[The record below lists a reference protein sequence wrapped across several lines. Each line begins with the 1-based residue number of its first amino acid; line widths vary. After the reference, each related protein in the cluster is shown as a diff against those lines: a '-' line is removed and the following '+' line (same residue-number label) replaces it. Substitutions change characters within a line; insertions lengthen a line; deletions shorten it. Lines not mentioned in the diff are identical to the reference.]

1 MPGVGARLEPLIGGP
16 RTRTM
21 RKDWSVS
28 WPMRMRKGLLI
39 LLGLVVLACGI
50 YLMSVSG
57 DRGLGFGLAG
67 VLVVLL
73 GLGAITGGVLLR
85 SSPSRLVRACPRC
98 GRAVP
103 VGTLDCGA
111 CGFDFR
117 TIGSRP

>member
-1 MPGVGARLEPLIGGP
+1 M
-16 RTRTM
+16 
-21 RKDWSVS
+21 S

-39 LLGLVVLACGI
+39 LLGLVVLVCGV

-57 DRGLGFGLAG
+57 GRGLGFGLAG

-73 GLGAITGGVLLR
+73 GAGAITGGVLLR
-85 SSPSRLVRACPRC
+85 TSPSRVVRACPRC

-117 TIGSRP
+117 TIGSAQPRAEANQTDS